1 MPSRDRPSSAR
12 FGPRFIAAVVAPVL
26 LLALGLTG
34 FAVSA
39 LRSAAAQADRVSIE
53 RQQREVQLAVD
64 AALDELA
71 QSQSGVGIW
80 TPLTLELRKSAPD
93 WTWVD
98 ENVGVWLSY
107 VFAHDADAILAGD
120 GHPTYLMRDG
130 VRRTP
135 ADYAAL
141 AVAAT
146 PLVRAVRG
154 EAHAAPNPHERLPGR
169 ALPPG
174 STVRTSPR
182 AVHAT
187 DLVAIDGRP
196 AIMSVMRI
204 ITEDPGTPTPQGGA
218 PLLVSARYLDTSFV
232 QRLAR
237 IQLVAG
243 ARLSGSPRLA
253 PGEQA
258 LTLVSSRGQRV
269 GYLLW
274 RPDRPGAAVWRTMA
288 PSALAALVAL
298 LATLAALIASVF
310 KLVRSDSRSLA
321 KLNAAHLALQAKEAQ
336 AHHLAYHDTLTG
348 LPNRAA
354 FNQAGDQLLAH
365 APDEGVH
372 AVLLID
378 LDRFK
383 QVNDTLGHLGGDQLI
398 QLVAARLQALI
409 GAGDLVARLGG
420 DEFAVLVSTRA
431 DEEAVG
437 ALAGAMVAALRE
449 PFTVL
454 GTHVFIGASIGI
466 ACHPRCSGDRSEL
479 MRMADIAM
487 YRAKAGG
494 RDGHCFFTEDMDESV
509 KMRRAIEHDL
519 RRALATQREL
529 MVHYQPRMNADGGRV
544 IGLEALVRWHHPD
557 RGLLAPDAFIPI
569 AEETGLIHEL
579 GAWVLRDA
587 CAVARAWPSLSIAVN
602 LSPVQFRARGIAADL
617 IEIVRHAGAR
627 PQQIELEVTESIL
640 LDDDDAVHD
649 ALAALRHAGFRIALD
664 DFGTGYS
671 GLGYLSKF
679 EVDKIKIDQSFT
691 RRLGESADAAA
702 IIQAVVRLGQA
713 MGLAVS
719 AEGVETREQR
729 AFLEH
734 AGCNELQGFL
744 FSAAVPSGALAALL
758 GGRVEAAA

>member
-1 MPSRDRPSSAR
+1 MPSPDRPSSAR

-53 RQQREVQLAVD
+53 RQQREVRLAVD

-80 TPLTLELRKSAPD
+80 TPLALELRKSAPD

-120 GHPTYLMRDG
+120 GHSIYLMRDG

-135 ADYAAL
+135 ADYAAF

-154 EAHAAPNPHERLPGR
+154 EARAAPNPHERLPGR

-187 DLVAIDGRP
+187 DLVAIGGRP

-204 ITEDPGTPTPQGGA
+204 ITEDPGTPTPQDGA
-218 PLLVSARYLDTSFV
+218 PLLVSARYLDTTFV

-269 GYLLW
+269 GHLLW
-274 RPDRPGAAVWRTMA
+274 RPDRPGAVVWRTMA

-365 APDEGVH
+365 APAEGVL

-398 QLVAARLQALI
+398 QLVATRLQALV

-420 DEFAVLVSTRA
+420 DEFAVLVSVRA
-431 DEEAVG
+431 DEAAVD

-487 YRAKAGG
+487 YRAKAEG
-494 RDGHCFFTEDMDESV
+494 RDGHRFFTEDMDESV

-529 MVHYQPRMNADGGRV
+529 MVHYQPRMNAGGSRV

-602 LSPVQFRARGIAADL
+602 LSPVQFRARGIAAEL

-744 FSAAVPSGALAALL
+744 FSAAVPPGALAALL

>member
-1 MPSRDRPSSAR
+1 
-12 FGPRFIAAVVAPVL
+12 L
-26 LLALGLTG
+26 
-34 FAVSA
+34 
-39 LRSAAAQADRVSIE
+39 
-53 RQQREVQLAVD
+53 
-64 AALDELA
+64 
-71 QSQSGVGIW
+71 
-80 TPLTLELRKSAPD
+80 K
-93 WTWVD
+93 
-98 ENVGVWLSY
+98 
-107 VFAHDADAILAGD
+107 
-120 GHPTYLMRDG
+120 
-130 VRRTP
+130 
-135 ADYAAL
+135 
-141 AVAAT
+141 
-146 PLVRAVRG
+146 
-154 EAHAAPNPHERLPGR
+154 
-169 ALPPG
+169 
-174 STVRTSPR
+174 
-182 AVHAT
+182 
-187 DLVAIDGRP
+187 
-196 AIMSVMRI
+196 
-204 ITEDPGTPTPQGGA
+204 
-218 PLLVSARYLDTSFV
+218 
-232 QRLAR
+232 
-237 IQLVAG
+237 
-243 ARLSGSPRLA
+243 
-253 PGEQA
+253 
-258 LTLVSSRGQRV
+258 
-269 GYLLW
+269 
-274 RPDRPGAAVWRTMA
+274 
-288 PSALAALVAL
+288 
-298 LATLAALIASVF
+298 
-310 KLVRSDSRSLA
+310 
-321 KLNAAHLALQAKEAQ
+321 
-336 AHHLAYHDTLTG
+336 
-348 LPNRAA
+348 
-354 FNQAGDQLLAH
+354 AGDQLLAH
-365 APDEGVH
+365 APGEGVH

-383 QVNDTLGHLGGDQLI
+383 QVNDTLGHLGGDHLI

-409 GAGDLVARLGG
+409 GAGDLVVRLGG
-420 DEFAVLVSTRA
+420 DEFAVLVSARA

-466 ACHPRCSGDRSEL
+466 ACHPRCGGDRSEL

-487 YRAKAGG
+487 YRAKAEG

-529 MVHYQPRMNADGGRV
+529 MVHYQPRMNAGGSRV

-557 RGLLAPDAFIPI
+557 RGLLAPDAFIAI

-602 LSPVQFRARGIAADL
+602 LSPVQFRARGIAAEL

-640 LDDDDAVHD
+640 LDDDAAVHD

-744 FSAAVPSGALAALL
+744 FSAAVPPGALAALL